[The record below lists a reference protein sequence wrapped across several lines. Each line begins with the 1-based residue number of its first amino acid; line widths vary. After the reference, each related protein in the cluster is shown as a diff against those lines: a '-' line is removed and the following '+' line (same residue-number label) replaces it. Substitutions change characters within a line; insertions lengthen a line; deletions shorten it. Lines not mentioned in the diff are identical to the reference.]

1 MPLQIEAATL
11 QKTTALEKK
20 PRKNFGSHTTQMVS
34 VINKNVIITSGH
46 VYLQKKRK
54 QREVSVER
62 GEKMGCSPL
71 KVRLEWNHLCSLS
84 VTIVMM
90 PGPKCI
96 GPVRVLSCLGAI

>member
-11 QKTTALEKK
+11 QKTTALEKN

-96 GPVRVLSCLGAI
+96 GTVRVLSCLGAI